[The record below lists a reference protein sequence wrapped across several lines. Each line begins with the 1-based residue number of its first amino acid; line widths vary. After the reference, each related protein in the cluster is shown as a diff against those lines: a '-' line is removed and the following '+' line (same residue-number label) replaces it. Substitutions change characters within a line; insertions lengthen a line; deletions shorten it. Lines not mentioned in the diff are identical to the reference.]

1 LDSDAKTSVSLLS
14 SLVDPLISEIEPIE
28 FKRVLSNLINN
39 AAEAMCDQRK
49 ITLTVI
55 EKSEKIEIQCADN
68 GKGIPPEILKKLG
81 QLGKTHGKEGGSG
94 LGLYHA
100 QNSVKKWGGQLKV
113 ESELNQGT
121 SVIIGLLKALPPH
134 WFVPELI
141 VPEGS
146 TVVVLDDDSS
156 IHQIWNGRF
165 EKILRPAHQVVLKHC
180 STSQELVDWVHTQKA
195 PTHAIYLVDYEL
207 LGDSK
212 TGLDV
217 IEDLGIGDKA
227 ILVTSR
233 FEEDSIRIRC
243 EHLGVK
249 LIPKGLAAF
258 VPILIQECMPQD
270 RMVQNRIAV
279 SPPVQAVF
287 IDDSALNC
295 KMWER
300 TANRAGVSLLTFND
314 PDELLKIAHQLDL
327 STLLFFDSELA
338 DEKKGE
344 IESKKFYDLG
354 FRNIYLT
361 TGHEPEFFPELPWIK
376 EILGKSFPKQ
386 LFKAPS

>member
-1 LDSDAKTSVSLLS
+1 
-14 SLVDPLISEIEPIE
+14 LISEIEPIE

-156 IHQIWNGRF
+156 IHQIWTGRF
-165 EKILRPAHQVVLKHC
+165 EKLLRPYH
-180 STSQELVDWVHTQKA
+180 E
-195 PTHAIYLVDYEL
+195 I
-207 LGDSK
+207 
-212 TGLDV
+212 V
-217 IEDLGIGDKA
+217 IK
-227 ILVTSR
+227 
-233 FEEDSIRIRC
+233 
-243 EHLGVK
+243 
-249 LIPKGLAAF
+249 
-258 VPILIQECMPQD
+258 
-270 RMVQNRIAV
+270 
-279 SPPVQAVF
+279 
-287 IDDSALNC
+287 
-295 KMWER
+295 
-300 TANRAGVSLLTFND
+300 
-314 PDELLKIAHQLDL
+314 
-327 STLLFFDSELA
+327 
-338 DEKKGE
+338 
-344 IESKKFYDLG
+344 
-354 FRNIYLT
+354 
-361 TGHEPEFFPELPWIK
+361 
-376 EILGKSFPKQ
+376 
-386 LFKAPS
+386 